1 VTFRYDT
8 MQQKFGVAAMKKILL
23 VDSEA
28 FFLQVL
34 KRALQGPSMEVK
46 TVETGKAALQEV
58 AAFPY
63 HLCLLDIYLPD
74 LDGIEVLKRIAEIS
88 PKTKVIIMT
97 AGDITSNMQQIIEK
111 HAYMFLSKPFDL
123 MQLRML
129 TKSITGEVAA

>member
-1 VTFRYDT
+1 MTFRYDT

-63 HLCLLDIYLPD
+63 HLCLLDIYLPH
-74 LDGIEVLKRIAEIS
+74 LHWIE
-88 PKTKVIIMT
+88 IIKKN
-97 AGDITSNMQQIIEK
+97 S
-111 HAYMFLSKPFDL
+111 
-123 MQLRML
+123 
-129 TKSITGEVAA
+129 

>member
-1 VTFRYDT
+1 

-23 VDSEA
+23 VDSET

-34 KRALQGPSMEVK
+34 KRALQGPSTEVK

-58 AAFPY
+58 AAFHY
-63 HLCLLDIYLPD
+63 HLCLLDIYLTD
-74 LDGIEVLKRIAEIS
+74 IDGIEVLKRIAEIS

-123 MQLRML
+123 IQLRML
-129 TKSITGEVAA
+129 TKSIPGEVAS

>member
-1 VTFRYDT
+1 

-23 VDSEA
+23 VDSET

-63 HLCLLDIYLPD
+63 HLCLLDIYLTD
-74 LDGIEVLKRIAEIS
+74 IDGIEVLKRIAEIS

-123 MQLRML
+123 IQLRML
-129 TKSITGEVAA
+129 TKSIPGEVAS